1 MKIKHFLSLIA
12 INSVSSSAIPADL
25 SNLLQSRIKRDDH
38 YNMKCHQSH
47 TGKRKINTGA

>member
-47 TGKRKINTGA
+47 TGKGKINTGA